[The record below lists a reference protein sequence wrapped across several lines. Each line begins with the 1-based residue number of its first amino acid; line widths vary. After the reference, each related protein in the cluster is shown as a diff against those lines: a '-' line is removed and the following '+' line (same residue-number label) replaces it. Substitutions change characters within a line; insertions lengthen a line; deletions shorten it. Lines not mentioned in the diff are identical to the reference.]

1 MIPVG
6 EALTR
11 VLEATH
17 ALGAE
22 RVTILD
28 ALGRVA
34 AEDVVS
40 RRAVPAA
47 PYSAMDG
54 YAVRHADVSAAPAR
68 LRIVA
73 VEPAGTV
80 VATAVETGTAVKLF
94 TGSVIPR
101 LSYPS
106 RGGWPSQPGRASI
119 RRSGAIRLPRVS
131 APSSSAT

>member
-54 YAVRHADVSAAPAR
+54 YAVRHADVSAASAR

-101 LSYPS
+101 
-106 RGGWPSQPGRASI
+106 GGGSPITRWNASAGGEVPKLI
-119 RRSGAIRLPRVS
+119 SPQKLKYIS
-131 APSSSAT
+131 A

>member
-6 EALTR
+6 EALAR

-47 PYSAMDG
+47 PYSATMCARISRESSTIRENSQGGALPPCSGSDA
-54 YAVRHADVSAAPAR
+54 YPVLRPAAI
-68 LRIVA
+68 L
-73 VEPAGTV
+73 
-80 VATAVETGTAVKLF
+80 
-94 TGSVIPR
+94 
-101 LSYPS
+101 
-106 RGGWPSQPGRASI
+106 
-119 RRSGAIRLPRVS
+119 
-131 APSSSAT
+131 